1 MTAQE
6 AESTSTEGTIKH
18 GQNFVRTQ
26 GILIMF
32 VLKKKF
38 QGSNSMSSIT
48 SISIV
53 SCVREDSRLGA
64 VSGDD
69 L

>member
-1 MTAQE
+1 MAAQE
-6 AESTSTEGTIKH
+6 AESTSIEGTIKH

-38 QGSNSMSSIT
+38 QDSNSMSSIT
-48 SISIV
+48 STSIV
-53 SCVREDSRLGA
+53 SCVRADWELL
-64 VSGDD
+64 SGDD